1 MKNEQM
7 LTAWKEQ
14 RIAAAIGTDLPDRV
28 MNRIYQYEQEKAA
41 PLFDVQGF
49 IEHLTNRPFARAALA
64 VAGVFGGFVRVGV
77 TFYVLLF

>member
-1 MKNEQM
+1 MKSEQI

-14 RIAAAIGTDLPDRV
+14 RSTIAIGADLSGKV
-28 MNRIYQYEQEKAA
+28 MNQIYRHEQEKAA

-64 VAGVFGGFVRVGV
+64 AAGVFGGFARVGV

>member
-1 MKNEQM
+1 MKSEQI

-14 RIAAAIGTDLPDRV
+14 RTTIAIGANLSDKV
-28 MNRIYQYEQEKAA
+28 MNQIYRYEQRKAS

-49 IEHLTNRPFARAALA
+49 IEHLTNRPFAKAALTA
-64 VAGVFGGFVRVGV
+64 AGVFGGFVRVGF

>member
-1 MKNEQM
+1 MKSEQI
-7 LTAWKEQ
+7 LAAWKEQ
-14 RIAAAIGTDLPDRV
+14 RSTVAIGAEVSGKV
-28 MNRIYQYEQEKAA
+28 MNRIYRYEQEKAA

-49 IEHLTNRPFARAALA
+49 IEHLTNRPLARAALA